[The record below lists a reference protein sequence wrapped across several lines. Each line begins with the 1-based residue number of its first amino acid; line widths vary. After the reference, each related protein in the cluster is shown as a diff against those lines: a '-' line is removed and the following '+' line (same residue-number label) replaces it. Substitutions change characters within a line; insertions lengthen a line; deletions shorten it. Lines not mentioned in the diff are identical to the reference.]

1 MDCQGCPEGL
11 SAQRLAC
18 TTKQD
23 PAAKRC
29 SLTESRCPRRQG
41 VKLQT
46 EFLAL
51 NKSLLSHG

>member
-1 MDCQGCPEGL
+1 MKDCQLNDWP
-11 SAQRLAC
+11 AP
-18 TTKQD
+18 QD
-23 PAAKRC
+23 HAAKRC

-51 NKSLLSHG
+51 NKSLLSRG